1 MATETI
7 VETIVETIAES
18 EAPITANDES
28 PVESAGGPPQDPIPD
43 SPPEPPRNAEPEEEK
58 LSETVAETVTET
70 AAPESH
76 SIDQLSGPLSQIL
89 LATFDTVTK
98 SLVDHVQNSK
108 AKESASGDAKDTPV
122 VQEEAALPSP
132 PASQI
137 PHPQNPDFVG
147 RISALSQLFGMWNP
161 GQTSQARIAI
171 VGLGG
176 IGKTELA
183 IEFVHRVRHISP
195 KTPVF
200 WFGPDDLKSADGNT
214 TGTQLNQYLKS
225 GCGSDS
231 MLVLDTGDCFA
242 ALLEANAD
250 SERLIDSL
258 HSFEGTIILLA
269 RSSQN
274 ASEITGSHGICELG
288 DLEAEASLT
297 LFRNNLS
304 PDASIA
310 TEAQIQEVVALM
322 AYLPRAIIQAAEVIS
337 CTGMKVSQFLD
348 MYQRADQFKLR
359 MLGKLEPVSSPEHN
373 LSVIGRGV
381 FDVRKFRKTYHK
393 FSRFLYQLYFLGG
406 DSVPWKIFSSADPLD
421 MVITMVLLKG
431 HFLVAEDTTNQTYTF
446 HPLVYL
452 AIRNSLGSSES
463 KDTEDEIMEERKWY
477 EEIVLAF
484 SKEYPDSSQDS
495 RAWWKQCFAHLI
507 GGYSLHNDSLK
518 AAVAAI
524 YHRESS
530 YFKRKGMYAE
540 ALKMIELA
548 RHTLPDPTSPEQ
560 LPIVQ
565 EHVDLLFSLAKFRDM
580 HEVLQ
585 RVSPGKGP
593 GDLWK
598 KRMQAKLEQADCA
611 NQYDSAI
618 DMFRQVLLSVE
629 TSDESETSMSLS
641 MDDLGMA
648 TMYKGRFR
656 EAATEC
662 RKALAERKTSLGS
675 SYPDTLTSCHNL
687 AEILKRDGQISEA
700 LRYIQGAL
708 VGRESILGPDHPET
722 VHSRFVKA
730 TILRCKAVSAN
741 DFDEAESL
749 VLGCMDR
756 LSSVLSSSHPLV
768 VSCRSE
774 LALIMFAR
782 GNYEMAEQMNQV
794 ALNAREQGPWLEAST
809 HPNTLTSKHQLAEVL
824 RLKEGC
830 KSADVLSEAVFT
842 DRTAV
847 LTNGTLTGEDFH
859 PDQLTSLHHRAIVL
873 SGLKQHLPALQ
884 KIDLALTGRKA
895 LLGDDHPDVYM
906 SMTWKGEIM
915 RTQLPRYQSERAQ
928 TLDTIESLH
937 KQALEGLSWIYGPE
951 HQSTLQCAT
960 NLALLKN
967 ERGGSSKAEAGD
979 LYRQIYKSYQRNLS
993 DLHPETLKAKG
1004 RYAESIRASNISNH
1018 SQARKLWRES
1028 CAGFAKVYGPD
1039 AWVTVKAYKEYEKF
1053 LKTYPDP

>member
-1 MATETI
+1 ME
-7 VETIVETIAES
+7 
-18 EAPITANDES
+18 
-28 PVESAGGPPQDPIPD
+28 Q
-43 SPPEPPRNAEPEEEK
+43 
-58 LSETVAETVTET
+58 LSE
-70 AAPESH
+70 S
-76 SIDQLSGPLSQIL
+76 LSQIL
-89 LATFDTVTK
+89 LTTFDTVTK
-98 SLVDHVQNSK
+98 NLVNHVQNST
-108 AKESASGDAKDTPV
+108 AEEFTSGDLNEAPV
-122 VQEEAALPSP
+122 VQDIVASPSP
-132 PASQI
+132 PVFKV
-137 PHPQNPDFVG
+137 PHPRNPDFVG

-161 GQTSQARIAI
+161 GQISQARIAI

-176 IGKTELA
+176 VGKTELA

-195 KTPVF
+195 TTPVF
-200 WFGPDDLKSADGNT
+200 WFGPDDLKSTDESVPGS
-214 TGTQLNQYLKS
+214 QLDECLKS
-225 GCGSDS
+225 ECGSDG
-231 MLVLDTGDCFA
+231 MLVLDTGDDFEV
-242 ALLEANAD
+242 LLQSNAN

-274 ASEITGSHGICELG
+274 ASELTGSHGICEIG
-288 DLEAEASLT
+288 DLEVEASVT
-297 LFRNNLS
+297 LFRNHLS
-304 PDASIA
+304 PDASTA
-310 TEAQIQEVVALM
+310 TETQIQEVVALM

-337 CTGMKVSQFLD
+337 RTGMKVSQFLD

-359 MLGKLEPVSSPEHN
+359 MLGKLEPVSSPEHS

-421 MVITMVLLKG
+421 MVITMVLLRG
-431 HFLVAEDTTNQTYTF
+431 HFLVTEDVTNQTYTF

-452 AIRNSLGSSES
+452 AIRNSLGVGES
-463 KDTEDEIMEERKWY
+463 TETEDDIMEERKWY
-477 EEIVLAF
+477 EDIVLAF
-484 SKEYPDSSQDS
+484 SREYPDSNQDS

-518 AAVAAI
+518 AAVATI
-524 YHRESS
+524 YHREST
-530 YFKRKGMYAE
+530 YFKRKGMYVE

-548 RHTLPDPTSPEQ
+548 RHTLPDPTPPEQ
-560 LPIVQ
+560 LAIVQ
-565 EHVDLLFSLAKFRDM
+565 EHVALLFSLAKYRDM
-580 HEVLQ
+580 HEILQ
-585 RVSPGKGP
+585 RTSPEKGP
-593 GDLWK
+593 GVLWK

-618 DMFRQVLLSVE
+618 EMFRQVLLSAE
-629 TSDESETSMSLS
+629 TSDESETSISLS

-648 TMYKGRFR
+648 LMYKGRFR
-656 EAATEC
+656 DAASEC

-708 VGRESILGPDHPET
+708 VGRESILGVDHPET
-722 VHSRFVKA
+722 LHSRFVKA
-730 TILRCKAVSAN
+730 SILRCKAVSTN
-741 DFDEAESL
+741 DFDEAETL

-768 VSCRSE
+768 ISCRSE

-782 GNYEMAEQMNQV
+782 GNYEMAEQMNQA

-809 HPNTLTSKHQLAEVL
+809 HPDTLTSKHQLAEVF

-830 KSADVLSEAVFT
+830 KSADVLSETVFT

-847 LTNGTLTGEDFH
+847 LTNGTLAENDFH

-884 KIDLALTGRKA
+884 KIDLALTARKA

-915 RTQLPRYQSERAQ
+915 RAQLPRYQSERVQ

-937 KQALEGLSWIYGPE
+937 KQALEGLSWIFGPE
-951 HQSTLQCAT
+951 HRSTLQCAT

-967 ERGGSSKAEAGD
+967 ERGGSSKAEAETM
-979 LYRQIYKSYQRNLS
+979 YRQIYKSYQRNLG

-1004 RYAESIRASNISNH
+1004 RYAESIRASSVSNH
-1018 SQARKLWRES
+1018 SQAKKLWRES
-1028 CAGFAKVYGPD
+1028 CAGFAKAYGPD

-1053 LKTYPDP
+1053 LRTYPDP